1 MKLVNHET
9 SSSVVNLSLQGEH
22 LHKRA
27 PKIVRC
33 ASFLTGTTLAVALG
47 LTFALST
54 SAFAMGG
61 GGGGG
66 GPVPKVAKVE
76 EPAPVTSPAP
86 AASESKTRKPEEKSL
101 AIDGPDEDKAPK
113 KPDDRTTEFP
123 KPEPEVVTATV
134 EFGHGPTQIKEGE
147 GADLKV
153 VLSNAFSQPVTVQL
167 SKEGDGLELSTSTV
181 TFRAGRTEEVVR
193 LTAVQ
198 DDDSIDE
205 RVAIYFGGSLPAG
218 VTRGKARSHVVAVI
232 DDDPVAPAT
241 VEFGHGPTQ
250 IKEGEYAD
258 LKVVLSNALS
268 RPVTVQLSREGTA
281 LELSPGAVTF
291 QPGDTEEI
299 VRLTAVQ
306 DGDSN
311 DETVTIHLGSSLPAG
326 VTHGKARS
334 HVVAVIDDDPFVP
347 ATVEFTHL
355 NSVVNEGS
363 SGNIQVELSKS
374 LPQPV
379 SFDVNIAASGTAV
392 EGTDYRIPARLTI
405 TAGVTSLALTVIND
419 ADAEG
424 DETITLTLS
433 RVAGLPAGVIIGANS
448 THTVT
453 IPANDNAVGF
463 ASSAS
468 TITEGGSTM
477 TEILVTTVNPAPV
490 DIALNVLPAGTATEG
505 TDYTI
510 SAKSLVIPAGRTS
523 GTITLTGIDD
533 DIGEGDETVTLALE
547 ESATAPL
554 PVGWELGVHT
564 HVITIVDDD
573 NDATVEFA
581 RGTTRIKEGETEDLK
596 ILLSR
601 ELSRPVTVQLPKV
614 GDGLELSTSAVTF
627 QPKQKE
633 KIVKLTAVQDEDGD
647 DEEATIS
654 LTLGGNSPAGVTYGG
669 IHSHVVTIIDDDD
682 PVVPATVV
690 EFAQMSSVTSE
701 GGVVNLK
708 LELSR
713 PAPAGGVTLSLECT
727 GTASAADFVGLSSEE
742 VTFPEGTQVATV
754 TFTVKDDGIAEPEET
769 FVFTFDAAS
778 LPAGV
783 TIGAKNTHTLTIPAS
798 DQQPEFAPATVKFA
812 ARESTVNEGDDVEL
826 QVELSKALPQTVT
839 LDLNFRW
846 WGAWRDDIVSF
857 PSTVTF
863 PQGETTASVNF
874 TVKDDTIEE
883 RNEDFT
889 VVLRYI
895 KEEFRSYVQRG
906 VPRRHTV
913 TIIDDDIDV
922 EVGFSTEYSRV
933 NEGDSLRLGVRL
945 SRPLPQPLTLSVVGS
960 AGSENDITI
969 PDPLTFEQGETLKHF
984 EIETVDDSISEG
996 NEIVTLS
1003 LEGELPDGASFGIRS
1018 STFIIFD
1025 DDVDAEVGFSGRAHS
1040 QAYEGGRFHLVVG
1053 LSRPLPQPLTLSV
1066 VGSAGSD
1073 DDIIIPGPLTFEQ
1086 GETFKHLEIETVDDS
1101 IFEGD
1106 ETVTLS
1112 LEGELPDDARFDT
1125 RLHTVTIIDNDAV
1138 DATVGF
1144 TESTSEMVEGN
1155 LSVQVTISTPLPQA
1169 LTLAVDDVYTYYGYH
1184 NGIHVYN
1191 KGIHVPR
1198 TLTFEPGETDKYLE
1212 ISTGDN
1218 NELNDGETFQLVLEE
1233 SWSSRFPNGLRFGT
1247 RTHTV
1252 TFIDERVTVG
1262 FAKPITHLNEGVGS
1276 VAVEVLLSEA
1286 LSEPLEVSLAYPGG
1300 LYAKIYDN
1308 IDVYTHSRSIT
1319 FQPGETSKSFLF
1331 DIADDRWIEGGEH
1344 GLIAL
1349 SGDLPEGVR
1358 FGRKLHS
1365 MIFNDN
1371 DNAANGGAIQE
1382 DTPPST
1388 EPVAI
1393 LEAVNVKVGDVVEI
1407 INENPV
1413 DRIEALNH
1421 SYSEDATRI
1430 SIENLNTVD
1439 TDIIGRN
1446 RRPRNTGD
1454 VRIKNARQGVVG
1466 GNVIGKHH
1474 GSGLIDVENW
1484 GRVDGDMRTVH
1495 FKSGE
1500 IKIANYENVGDDIE
1514 ATHYGSGKISIENE
1528 GTVGHRID
1536 AKHYGDSQILITNH
1550 ETGTATAI
1558 EARHYG
1564 SGEIS
1569 IVNRGTAVV
1578 TARHEGDNGVVR
1590 FEGKVNENFIN
1601 ELTGGAIHLGVVD
1614 FERGAG
1620 ETTLEIFGDYEGSN
1634 DTRLNFHVGPDGTDY
1649 GYLWIEGNVT
1659 ERSRVSLIVDGE
1671 VAADADFDLWQLI
1684 EVEGNASSNSFYG
1697 AEVIGAFD
1705 YVLEYE
1711 RGGTG
1716 DHAWHFV
1723 NRGLSETATQSSQTV
1738 DEIIKNMTTPTAANP
1753 GRRAGNSGRPDDY
1766 WCLWGEQ
1773 LGSHTV
1779 LGFDVPVTR
1788 LMGGNVFV
1796 GTSVA
1801 HNSSTSNNIS
1811 VESQI
1816 TALSA
1821 DWEHNGFY
1829 VGGQTQLA
1837 RFTSDVSTGRLSVVR
1852 DNGGTGISTSME
1864 TGYRFN
1870 VTNNFQISPQT
1881 ELTWT
1886 RVGFDDFVGPHGEVV
1901 SLEDG
1906 DVVTGS
1912 LGLLWNGEWQGEEG
1926 FGRLYGEMNLRG
1938 NLDGKTSVNVSG
1950 TSIVNDQKDFSVDGK
1965 LGASY
1970 EWNEGY
1976 TVRGEVS
1983 TLRNDDAE
1991 EIRANLGMRIDF

>member
-1 MKLVNHET
+1 MKIENLKT
-9 SSSVVNLSLQGEH
+9 KSSFAV
-22 LHKRA
+22 
-27 PKIVRC
+27 
-33 ASFLTGTTLAVALG
+33 FLTGATLAVALG

-54 SAFAMGG
+54 SAFALGG

-66 GPVPKVAKVE
+66 SAPQVSKVE

-86 AASESKTRKPEEKSL
+86 VASESRTREPEEKSL

-113 KPDDRTTEFP
+113 KPDERTVETPEP

-134 EFGHGPTQIKEGE
+134 EFRHGPTQIKEGE

-153 VLSNAFSQPVTVQL
+153 ALSNAFSQPVTVQL
-167 SKEGDGLELSTSTV
+167 SKEGGGLELSPGAV
-181 TFRAGRTEEVVR
+181 TFRPGRTEEVVR

-198 DDDSIDE
+198 DDDSNDE
-205 RVAIYFGGSLPAG
+205 RVVIYFGGNLPAG
-218 VTRGKARSHVVAVI
+218 VTRGQARSHVVAVI

-241 VEFGHGPTQ
+241 VEFARGTTR
-250 IKEGEYAD
+250 IKEGESED
-258 LKVVLSNALS
+258 LKVLLS
-268 RPVTVQLSREGTA
+268 RGFSQPVTVQLSKEGDG
-281 LELSPGAVTF
+281 LELSSSTVTF

-299 VRLTAVQ
+299 VRLTGVQ

-311 DETVTIHLGSSLPAG
+311 NEEATISFGSLPAG

-334 HVVAVIDDDPFVP
+334 HVVTIVDDDPFVP
-347 ATVEFTHL
+347 AAVEFTHL

-510 SAKSLVIPAGRTS
+510 SPKSLVIPAGQTS

-533 DIGEGDETVTLALE
+533 SIVEEDEIIALALE
-547 ESATAPL
+547 ESAGVTL
-554 PVGWELGVHT
+554 PDGWDLGPRTHT
-564 HVITIVDDD
+564 VTIVDDD
-573 NDATVEFA
+573 FAEATVRFETLA
-581 RGTTRIKEGETEDLK
+581 TRMNEGETASLK
-596 ILLSR
+596 VLLSR
-601 ELSRPVTVQLPKV
+601 ALSQEVELT
-614 GDGLELSTSAVTF
+614 LSEDSNENNIDFSSSTVTF
-627 QPKQKE
+627 RPGSTVE
-633 KIVKLTAVQDEDGD
+633 VVNLTAAEDEDSD
-647 DEEATIS
+647 DERVAIY
-654 LTLGGNSPAGVTYGG
+654 LGGNLPAGVRFGEERHG
-669 IHSHVVTIIDDDD
+669 HVVTIIDDDD
-682 PVVPATVV
+682 PVVPAMVV
-690 EFAQMSSVTSE
+690 EFAQMGSVTSE

-812 ARESTVNEGDDVEL
+812 ARRSTVNEGDDVEL
-826 QVELSKALPQTVT
+826 QIELSKALPQTVT
-839 LDLNFRW
+839 LDLDFRW
-846 WGAWRDDIVSF
+846 WSASRDDVVSF

-895 KEEFRSYVQRG
+895 KEEFRSYVRKA

-913 TIIDDDIDV
+913 TIIDNDIDV
-922 EVGFSTEYSRV
+922 EVGFITEYPRV

-945 SRPLPQPLTLSVVGS
+945 SRPLPQPLTLSVVGN
-960 AGSENDITI
+960 AGSDDDITI
-969 PDPLTFEQGETLKHF
+969 PDPLTFEQGETLKYF

-996 NEIVTLS
+996 TEMVTLS

-1025 DDVDAEVGFSGRAHS
+1025 DDVDAEVGFGGAHS
-1040 QAYEGGRFHLVVG
+1040 RAYEGRTLYLVVG
-1053 LSRPLPQPLTLSV
+1053 LSRPLPQPFTLSV

-1073 DDIIIPGPLTFEQ
+1073 DDIVIPGPLTFEQ
-1086 GETFKHLEIETVDDS
+1086 GEIAMYLEIETVDDS
-1101 IFEGD
+1101 ISEGN

-1112 LEGELPDDARFDT
+1112 LEGNLPDDASFST
-1125 RLHTVTIIDNDAV
+1125 RLHTVTIIDDDV
-1138 DATVGF
+1138 DAIVGF
-1144 TESTSEMVEGN
+1144 TESTSEMVDGEN
-1155 LSVQVTISTPLPQA
+1155 LSVQVTLSTPLPQA
-1169 LTLAVDDVYTYYGYH
+1169 LTLAVNDAYTYYSY
-1184 NGIHVYN
+1184 YS
-1191 KGIHVPR
+1191 GIHVPR

-1212 ISTGDN
+1212 ISATDN
-1218 NELNDGETFQLVLEE
+1218 NVLDGGGTFQLVLRE
-1233 SWSSRFPNGLRFGT
+1233 SWSNTFPNGVRFGT

-1252 TFIDERVTVG
+1252 TIVDERVTVG
-1262 FAKPITHLNEGVGS
+1262 FAKSTTIFGEDVGS
-1276 VAVEVLLSEA
+1276 VAVEVLLSES

-1300 LYAKIYDN
+1300 WYAKIYDN
-1308 IDVYTHSRSIT
+1308 IDFYFPPRSMT
-1319 FQPGETSKSFLF
+1319 FQPGETSKSFFF
-1331 DIADDRWIEGGEH
+1331 DIADDRWIEGIEH

-1991 EIRANLGMRIDF
+1991 EIRANLGLGIEF